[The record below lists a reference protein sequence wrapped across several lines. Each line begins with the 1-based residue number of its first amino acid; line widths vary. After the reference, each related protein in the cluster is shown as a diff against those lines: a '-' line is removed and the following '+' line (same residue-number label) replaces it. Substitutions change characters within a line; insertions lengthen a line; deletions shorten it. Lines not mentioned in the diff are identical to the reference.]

1 MVRRLERA
9 ILLCFLA
16 LLAGCGGGG
25 EDVDLALPEGQ
36 HFAVTTSISPRTGAF
51 GDTLTAELRIL
62 LDRRYVD
69 PATVRPVHRFLP
81 YRDRTTL
88 ERVDDG
94 NLTALTYTIKL
105 DCLTLYCV
113 PGGSGEETG
122 FPITRIFSGSE
133 AAREVEWPRFFVATR
148 VREEAAAPEGTG
160 EEAQVWPPAWQAA
173 VSVPEPGYRVRPGLL
188 GWVVGGAGA
197 LLVAGSALA
206 GFLLL
211 RRGRLLRERE
221 VSPLDRAFALL
232 RAART
237 DEERREAL
245 EALAL
250 ALDADGGPAQPAREL
265 AWSQSSPSADD
276 AAAVA
281 ALAKETR

>member
-9 ILLCFLA
+9 VLLCFLA

-25 EDVDLALPEGQ
+25 EDVDLVLPEGQ
-36 HFAVTTSISPRTGAF
+36 HFAVATSISPRTGAF

-148 VREEAAAPEGTG
+148 VREEAAAPEGTS
-160 EEAQVWPPAWQAA
+160 EEEQVWPPAWQAA

-188 GWVVGGAGA
+188 AWVVGVAGA